1 MVMINISGDRLLNLL
16 MNRFCEF
23 TGLESDTEEYKLFKQ
38 MYQRAIADNIFESIE
53 DFRPEVIVDNDWVN
67 YCTVIR
73 KDDDDYKEVKELY
86 EKNGCCDISCET
98 CYGFIEAANEKG
110 DVFLVRYK

>member
-1 MVMINISGDRLLNLL
+1 MVKINISESELLELL

-23 TGLESDTEEYKLFKQ
+23 TGLGEDTEEYKLFKQ
-38 MYQRAIADNIFESIE
+38 MYKNYIDTGIFECME
-53 DFRPEVIVDNDWVN
+53 DFNVSVVVDNDWIN
-67 YCTVIR
+67 YCQIIR

-86 EKNGCCDISCET
+86 GKNGCCDISCET

>member
-1 MVMINISGDRLLNLL
+1 MVMINISEDKLLTLL

-23 TGLESDTEEYKLFKQ
+23 TGLESDTEEYKLFNK
-38 MYQRAIADNIFESIE
+38 MYKRAIDDGIFESIE
-53 DFRPEVIVDNDWVN
+53 DFRVETIVDNDWVN

-86 EKNGCCDISCET
+86 KKNGCCDISCET
-98 CYGFIEAANEKG
+98 SYGFIEAANEKG
-110 DVFLVRYK
+110 DVFLVRCK

>member
-1 MVMINISGDRLLNLL
+1 MVMINISKNRLLNLL

-23 TGLESDTEEYKLFKQ
+23 TGSGEDTEEYKLFEQ
-38 MYQRAIADNIFESIE
+38 MYQRAIDDGIFESIE
-53 DFRPEVIVDNDWVN
+53 DFRPEVIVDNDYVN

-86 EKNGCCDISCET
+86 EKNGYCDISCET
-98 CYGFIEAANEKG
+98 CYGFIEAANKEG
-110 DVFLVRYK
+110 NIFLVRYK